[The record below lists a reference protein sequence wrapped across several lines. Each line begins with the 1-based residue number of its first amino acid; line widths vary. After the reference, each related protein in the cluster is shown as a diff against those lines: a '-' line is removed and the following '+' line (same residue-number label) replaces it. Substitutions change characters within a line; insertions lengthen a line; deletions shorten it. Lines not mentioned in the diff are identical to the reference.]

1 MIKTDNIDSD
11 ILNKIKSID
20 TDIKS
25 VANKIGTVYL
35 KRKDLQKSI
44 EEANNVIESLENDY
58 NKLNISL
65 NLILSDLKKKYN
77 SGTIDLL
84 NGTITYTTEH
94 EN

>member
-25 VANKIGTVYL
+25 VANKIGSVYL

-65 NLILSDLKKKYN
+65 NLILSDLRKKYN